1 MIVYIAGP
9 MSGHPQNNYPAF
21 WYTADRLRAHGIAV
35 LCPADLPKM
44 DSWQDY
50 MRASLTMLAQA
61 THIHFLSGSESS
73 RGALIESFIA
83 QQLGIGIYT
92 APICCGDGCQSCQDY
107 IDEREPEF
115 NEAATCE
122 SCDTVFV
129 DGHGGIDFIEDA
141 EACCGSGYTPSF
153 VCCKCGS
160 EMSGTETRTKCYECY
175 INAPGVASW
184 PAV

>member
-9 MSGHPQNNYPAF
+9 MSGHHQNNYPAF
-21 WYTADRLRAHGIAV
+21 WYTADRLRAHGITV

-44 DSWQDY
+44 DNWQDY

-83 QQLGIGIYT
+83 KQLGISIYT

-107 IDEREPEF
+107 IDEREPEY
-115 NEAATCE
+115 NEAAACRG
-122 SCDTVFV
+122 CDALYV
-129 DGHGGIDFIEDA
+129 DEHGGFDFIAAAED
-141 EACCGSGYTPSF
+141 CCDAGCYPSSICC
-153 VCCKCGS
+153 VCNT
-160 EMSGTETRTKCYECY
+160 EMSAEETRTKCYECH
-175 INAPGVASW
+175 ISALEMAS
-184 PAV
+184 